1 MKKVR
6 LFLMAF
12 MSLVAVSASA
22 QFVNSGNKSQ
32 TATTSSFNSGSSYK
46 VDLNGWDR
54 VTVSFSPLKYITD
67 IKGEDGFNMTGFSLG
82 YEKGF
87 SIAKNLPIF
96 VATGVNMQYAF
107 KSLDHEDLS
116 EAIGSYCSV
125 SWNGGNYDLK
135 ASYSTLNLKVPVNLA
150 YKFTFGDVSLIPYA
164 GLNFKLN
171 LLGKMK
177 FALDDSDDLPEGSSE
192 EDLWDDLK
200 DYNDFS
206 QSTNLLDKK
215 EMEDN
220 LGADK
225 DQVWKRFQMGWQIGV
240 GLDYNNLHVG
250 LGYTKDIMEL
260 CKKVKTSSVMV
271 SLGYNF

>member
-32 TATTSSFNSGSSYK
+32 AATTSSFNSGSSYK

-54 VTVSFSPLKYITD
+54 ITVSFSPLKYITD
-67 IKGEDGFNMTGFSLG
+67 IKGEDGFNMTGFSLE

-87 SIAKNLPIF
+87 SIAKKLPIF
-96 VATGVNMQYAF
+96 VTTGVNMQYAF
-107 KSLDHEDLS
+107 KSLDHEDLA
-116 EAIGSYCSV
+116 EAIGSYWSV

-150 YKFTFGDVSLIPYA
+150 YKLTFGDVSLIPYA

-177 FALDDSDDLPEGSSE
+177 LALDDSDDLPEGSSE

-200 DYNDFS
+200 DYDGFS